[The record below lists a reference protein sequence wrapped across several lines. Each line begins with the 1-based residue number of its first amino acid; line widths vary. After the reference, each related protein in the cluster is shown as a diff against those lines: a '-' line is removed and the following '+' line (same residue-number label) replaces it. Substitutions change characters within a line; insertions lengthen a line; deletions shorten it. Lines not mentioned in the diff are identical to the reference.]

1 MAPKRRKNS
10 TGKKKDGAPD
20 PSTAPAAKHPNHTT
34 RTNTVMSTPKPSRT
48 SVLERPSGKVQMHRN
63 PVCDDTLRWVLQ
75 GRITGGSFYGFK
87 DGEAVKIKSLKQEA
101 ISSGLHFSQKDLD
114 GHKLAAK
121 ICAEFN
127 ATVPINKQAF
137 VGPSTT
143 LMSSKDHV
151 DSQKRLIAKKG
162 QSLLVVEAPD
172 GPNMWFNSNNGAA
185 NEEYRF
191 PNFFSH
197 WSWIHTERKCIVCCL
212 QGVRGA
218 ANAREHDGNVD
229 YYRFVD
235 PAIMS
240 DTSGK
245 YGMRD
250 LGRNGVL
257 EWFKKH
263 KCNDLCKRLDI
274 DGEVPGTS
282 QGANKKK
289 NVKAQS
295 EITLA

>member
-1 MAPKRRKNS
+1 
-10 TGKKKDGAPD
+10 
-20 PSTAPAAKHPNHTT
+20 
-34 RTNTVMSTPKPSRT
+34 
-48 SVLERPSGKVQMHRN
+48 
-63 PVCDDTLRWVLQ
+63 
-75 GRITGGSFYGFK
+75 
-87 DGEAVKIKSLKQEA
+87 VKIKSLKQEA

-151 DSQKRLIAKKG
+151 DS
-162 QSLLVVEAPD
+162 
-172 GPNMWFNSNNGAA
+172 A